1 MPESILAGLNEE
13 TTQLELLGNATLLL
27 AQILDRQARQD
38 GAKRLAVRIEAMDGN
53 MTLTTVTTVGSVNAF
68 GNKPTDAIPTHM
80 GNAGSMHLYNN
91 ITVS

>member
-13 TTQLELLGNATLLL
+13 TTQQELLANISVLLMS
-27 AQILDRQARQD
+27 ILDRQARQD
-38 GAKRLAVRIEAMDGN
+38 AQKRQAVRIEALDGN

-68 GNKPTDAIPTHM
+68 GNKPTDAIPTHLA
-80 GNAGSMHLYNN
+80 NAGCINIYNN